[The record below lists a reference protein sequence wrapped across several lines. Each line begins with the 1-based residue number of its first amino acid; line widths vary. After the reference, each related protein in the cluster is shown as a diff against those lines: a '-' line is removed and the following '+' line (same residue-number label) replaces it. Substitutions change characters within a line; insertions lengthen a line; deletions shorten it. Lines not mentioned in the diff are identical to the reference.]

1 MPFLRSRLITEADS
15 CPPSSAEVTNKR
27 EGSSTRLY
35 GLVLNQHWNRTWW
48 VTKLS
53 SHGTIVFTVP
63 WTFT

>member
-35 GLVLNQHWNRTWW
+35 GLVLNQHWNRT
-48 VTKLS
+48 
-53 SHGTIVFTVP
+53 
-63 WTFT
+63 